1 MYTRGRGGPPNQ
13 EGNMITIG
21 DIQEHGKI
29 ERHTFEGYGGT
40 KHYIGVRIDL
50 SKDKWA
56 LLKCDLKEN
65 TVEWRLFFKNW
76 TLAKLP
82 HVGPCS
88 EGDVVDMHDGS
99 YPMNIG
105 TEAQKRDLWE
115 YCDDKERAVLVMH
128 PLYHMDFGTK

>member
-1 MYTRGRGGPPNQ
+1 
-13 EGNMITIG
+13 MITIG

-29 ERHTFEGYGGT
+29 ERHTFEGS
-40 KHYIGVRIDL
+40 HYIGVRIDL

-56 LLKCDLKEN
+56 LLKCDLEEK
-65 TVEWRLFFKNW
+65 TVGWRLFFKNW

-88 EGDVVDMHDGS
+88 EGDVVDMHDGR

-115 YCDDKERAVLVMH
+115 YCDDKERKVLIMY